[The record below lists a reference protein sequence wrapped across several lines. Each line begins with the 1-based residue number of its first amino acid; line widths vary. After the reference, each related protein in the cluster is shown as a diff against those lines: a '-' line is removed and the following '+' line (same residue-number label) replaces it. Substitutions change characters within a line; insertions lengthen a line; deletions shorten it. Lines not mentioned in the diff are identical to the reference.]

1 GGGIAVIAVDRLS
14 FTPHAAEHGVAQ
26 GPRRG
31 GVAVV
36 SGLADLGLML
46 ALAVRVA
53 EVLRAHVAV
62 VAVDGRIEALT
73 GRRVALVDRARVAI
87 VAPRGAD
94 ALAGRRIAP
103 VDGARTAIVT
113 VDLLPFTP
121 PAAAR
126 RYALL
131 PARAGVSVV
140 ALHDALPMLLALAVR
155 VAEVLRAHVAVVA
168 VDRRIQALT
177 GRRVARVDR
186 ARVAIVASRRA
197 DALAGR

>member
-73 GRRVALVDRARVAI
+73 GRRVALVDRAREI
-87 VAPRGAD
+87 
-94 ALAGRRIAP
+94 GRASC
-103 VDGARTAIVT
+103 
-113 VDLLPFTP
+113 
-121 PAAAR
+121 
-126 RYALL
+126 
-131 PARAGVSVV
+131 RAGV
-140 ALHDALPMLLALAVR
+140 LVR
-155 VAEVLRAHVAVVA
+155 
-168 VDRRIQALT
+168 
-177 GRRVARVDR
+177 GRVARIRSGWVGV
-186 ARVAIVASRRA
+186 VAGDGSCFE
-197 DALAGR
+197 